1 MSRTSPPFVVCLVL
15 AGLFALPGCERKPE
29 LVADAMGSS
38 LQADAWSD
46 KPVVVPTP
54 TGTQIPQSIGGTDF
68 AAGPWNGTGSGT
80 GKDPWKSAV
89 PSLDFGP
96 AVSPRAMPS
105 GTGLNPFIGVEFNPG
120 TGDVT
125 LREEPGSIAD
135 ILAKMKQADQNLP
148 TVEYE
153 RFWVQAREMVA
164 KDQFEQALTLFEKMR
179 KLKPKD
185 MRAQVGE
192 GIIYLRRKDFKRAVA
207 ALEIASR
214 TDPTMLETYHF
225 LAQAH
230 LGLDNPA
237 AALADYAALLRQNP
251 ENTEAL
257 LNRLSL
263 LFQMRQYNEMIVDAE
278 TMIRTRPTMP
288 EGFLYRAVGYLM
300 KGRQAEGQRDFEESV
315 RLGLAKETEKV
326 LRPRFFP
333 VVP

>member
-1 MSRTSPPFVVCLVL
+1 MLACLFVLS
-15 AGLFALPGCERKPE
+15 GCERKPE

-38 LQADAWSD
+38 HRGDAWSD
-46 KPVVVPTP
+46 NPAFAPTP
-54 TGTQIPQSIGGTDF
+54 SGTQPLGGTDF

-80 GKDPWKSAV
+80 GKEPWKSGDPWKSAV

-96 AVSPRAMPS
+96 AVSPQAMPS
-105 GTGLNPFIGVEFNPG
+105 GTGLNPFIGVEFKPG

-135 ILAKMKQADQNLP
+135 ILAKMEQADQNAP

-153 RFWVQAREMVA
+153 RMWVQARDMVG
-164 KDQFEQALTLFEKMR
+164 KDQFDQALTLFEKMR

-192 GIIYLRRKDFKRAVA
+192 GIIYLRRKDFKRAIA
-207 ALEIASR
+207 IFEIAVR
-214 TDPTMLETYHF
+214 TDPTILETYHF

-230 LGLDNPA
+230 LALDNPT
-237 AALADYAALLRQNP
+237 AALADYTALLRQSP
-251 ENTEAL
+251 DNTEAL

-263 LFQMRQYNEMIVDAE
+263 LFQQRQFKEMMVDAE

-288 EGFLYRAVGYLM
+288 EGFLYRGVGYLM
-300 KGRQAEGQRDFEESV
+300 TGRQAEGQRDFEESV
-315 RLGLAKETEKV
+315 RLGLSKETEKV